1 MKKTWKEKLYGSKD
15 LPRIVD
21 VPEKMSKRL
30 GEGKMV
36 IPSPLEVKEI
46 MDSVPEGKIITINV
60 IREKLAKKH
69 GVETACPITTGIFAW
84 IVANAAEEM
93 REKTPYW
100 RTLKGKGELNEKY
113 PGGVERQRERL
124 EREGH
129 KILKKGKKFVVENY
143 EKYLY
148 SSD

>member
-1 MKKTWKEKLYGSKD
+1 MKSWKEKLYGSKD

-21 VPEKMSKRL
+21 MPEKMKKRL
-30 GEGKMV
+30 GEGKML

-60 IREKLAKKH
+60 IRDALAKRH

-93 REKTPYW
+93 KEATPYW
-100 RTLKGKGELNEKY
+100 RTLKGRGELNEKY
-113 PGGVERQRERL
+113 PGGVERQRKML
-124 EREGH
+124 EKEGH
-129 KILKKGKKFVVENY
+129 KIVKKGKKFVVENY
-143 EKYLY
+143 EEHLP
-148 SSD
+148 SP

>member
-30 GEGKMV
+30 GRGKML

-93 REKTPYW
+93 GEATPYW
-100 RTLKGKGELNEKY
+100 RTLKGKGVLNEKY
-113 PGGVERQRERL
+113 PDGVERQREML

-129 KILKKGKKFVVENY
+129 KIVKKGKKFVVENY
-143 EKYLY
+143 EECIY
-148 SSD
+148 SP